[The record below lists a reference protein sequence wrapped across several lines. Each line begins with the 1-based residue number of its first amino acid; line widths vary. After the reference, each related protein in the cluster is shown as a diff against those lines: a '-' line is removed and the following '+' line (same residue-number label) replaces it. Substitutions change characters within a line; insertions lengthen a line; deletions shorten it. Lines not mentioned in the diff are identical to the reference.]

1 MTNFTRKPT
10 HPHLPVVPVRLAAY
24 DRPALVGHFKALESE
39 DRRLRFGLPL
49 GDAGLEAYIER
60 IDFEGDDVIAVR
72 DECLRIV
79 GAIHVA
85 RAGEAA
91 ELGLSV
97 LPGYRD
103 IGIGTALFERALIRV
118 RNRGLASI
126 YIHCLVENAAMMHIA
141 RKLGMRIV
149 RDGGESDAYLQLS
162 RLQPEAL
169 QALPFGKMDRYGM
182 VGSGT

>member
-1 MTNFTRKPT
+1 MNFTRKPT
-10 HPHLPVVPVRLAAY
+10 PSHPAVVPVRLAAY
-24 DRPALVGHFKALESE
+24 DRPALLEHFRALDHE
-39 DRRLRFGLPL
+39 DRRLRFGSPL
-49 GDAGLEAYIER
+49 GDAGIESYVDR

-85 RAGEAA
+85 RAGSAA

-97 LPGYRD
+97 LPGYRG

-126 YIHCLVENAAMMHIA
+126 YIHCLAENAAMMHIA
-141 RKLGMRIV
+141 RKLGMRVV
-149 RDGGESDAYLQLS
+149 RNGGETDAYLELR
-162 RLQPEAL
+162 RLKPETL
-169 QALPFGKMDRYGM
+169 QVFAFGKVDGHRM
-182 VGSGT
+182 VESGA